1 MTNILTTNEICLPE
15 NNTVSK
21 YIQNYR
27 LNLIRLAK
35 LSERQAEQ
43 FQSDF
48 SFIAKFL
55 SKSYNKEKQL
65 EELKNDNKLLISF
78 RHIFYACF
86 NAALFSNFNAAL
98 FRFKI
103 GRAHV

>member
-65 EELKNDNKLLISF
+65 EELK
-78 RHIFYACF
+78 R
-86 NAALFSNFNAAL
+86 
-98 FRFKI
+98 R
-103 GRAHV
+103 